1 MDGARPP
8 ARLTVVSAPSGV
20 GLDRVIELVRAR
32 APFPRVPVPVT
43 TRRRRAHE
51 IDGVQYVFVDVA
63 GFDRL
68 VAGGA
73 LLEWAAI
80 GGNRYGT
87 PRAPVAAWLAA
98 GDPVLLAI
106 DPRGAAL
113 VRAQMPDAQL
123 VWIAPPGTPA
133 PAGFDTAIPYE
144 SGERT
149 ADELVSLLGSPFLT
163 PARPPSRG

>member
-32 APFPRVPVPVT
+32 APYPRVPVSVT

-51 IDGVQYVFVDVA
+51 TDGVQYAFVNAA

-73 LLEWAAI
+73 LLEWAEI

-87 PRAPVAAWLAA
+87 PRAPVAQWLAA
-98 GDPVLLAI
+98 GEPVLLAI

-113 VRAQMPDAQL
+113 VRAEVPDARL

-133 PAGFDTAIPYE
+133 PAGFDASVEYE
-144 SGERT
+144 SGER
-149 ADELVSLLGSPFLT
+149 AAGELVSLLGSPFLT
-163 PARPPSRG
+163 PARPHSRG